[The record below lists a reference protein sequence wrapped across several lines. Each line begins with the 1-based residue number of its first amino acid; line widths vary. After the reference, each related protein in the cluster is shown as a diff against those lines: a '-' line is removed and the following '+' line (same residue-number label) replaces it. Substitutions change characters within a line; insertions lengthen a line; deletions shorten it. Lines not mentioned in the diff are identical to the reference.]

1 MDPPLFSLRAREP
14 VPDGTRGQAGR
25 FAGVRNDGIAG
36 VVGMNPIG
44 RVVGGVLPISR
55 DFRGRLWLREASIGN
70 ANLQGSAA
78 KAAEDARIA
87 PDPDHA
93 SLASAG
99 CFLRRSRP
107 RQRVARC
114 SNVHG
119 RRLVLRRHNRG
130 GTCRKRAAILRGCDA
145 GAAFGPV
152 RLRVLR
158 QSCRPVRLLLVAPGE
173 SPARRY
179 PVDRGR
185 RCRSRT
191 GSKSGSELRWHGE
204 GWRAHLRNREA
215 ARRLESLR
223 LSPCHS
229 LVASSCGELTAG
241 PHPSGVRPSSTT
253 DDAASSLYSSQR
265 YLPGSCGAPASKRSD
280 GVAFRW

>member
-1 MDPPLFSLRAREP
+1 
-14 VPDGTRGQAGR
+14 
-25 FAGVRNDGIAG
+25 
-36 VVGMNPIG
+36 MNPIG

-70 ANLQGSAA
+70 ANRQGSAA

-119 RRLVLRRHNRG
+119 RRPVLRRHNRG

-191 GSKSGSELRWHGE
+191 GSKSGGEVRWHGE

-215 ARRLESLR
+215 ARRLERLR
-223 LSPCHS
+223 LSPRHS
-229 LVASSCGELTAG
+229 L
-241 PHPSGVRPSSTT
+241 
-253 DDAASSLYSSQR
+253 AASSPPEPTFQACGLRAPRTTPRRRSIR
-265 YLPGSCGAPASKRSD
+265 PGGISRGRAERPRRS
-280 GVAFRW
+280 GRTE